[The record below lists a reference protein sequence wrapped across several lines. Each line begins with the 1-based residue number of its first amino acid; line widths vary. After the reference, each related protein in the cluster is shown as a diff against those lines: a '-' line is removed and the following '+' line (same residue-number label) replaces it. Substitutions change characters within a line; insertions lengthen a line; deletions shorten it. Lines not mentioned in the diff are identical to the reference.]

1 MIRVPDAASI
11 ASIRHAEEVLGR
23 RVGPS
28 TGTNLWGAHLL
39 AHRMIESG
47 EPGSI
52 VTLICD
58 DGHRYADTCYDD
70 AWLADQGIDIAPY
83 LAELRALG

>member
-1 MIRVPDAASI
+1 
-11 ASIRHAEEVLGR
+11 
-23 RVGPS
+23 
-28 TGTNLWGAHLL
+28 
-39 AHRMIESG
+39 MIESG